1 MVKKVQSPPFYEVG
15 AREPHYLA
23 DPLSIFPIVTL
34 SFAFLAHGL
43 GVMWT
48 PKAFPN
54 PVTEEFVT
62 GFTQLNARIDGG
74 HSFAIGGGEGSL

>member
-1 MVKKVQSPPFYEVG
+1 MCIAGFSLHLSHELKVMVKEIQSPPFYEVG
-15 AREPHYLA
+15 AREPHHLT

-43 GVMWT
+43 GVMGT

-54 PVTEEFVT
+54 PVTEEFGT
-62 GFTQLNARIDGG
+62 GFT
-74 HSFAIGGGEGSL
+74 